1 MKTLIKENTWL
12 SIDVH
17 DFGWGNGYVLISQDD
32 LDSLCLGFDTCHYGD
47 NIFNWTKERVQEQTN
62 ILKSQLLQHEAIL
75 IKSKKMEQLTD
86 YQTQRIEALERENAK
101 LQSQL
106 NEAKEI
112 LTQLLKDLQD
122 GSEQ

>member
-1 MKTLIKENTWL
+1 M
-12 SIDVH
+12 
-17 DFGWGNGYVLISQDD
+17 
-32 LDSLCLGFDTCHYGD
+32 
-47 NIFNWTKERVQEQTN
+47 
-62 ILKSQLLQHEAIL
+62 EA
-75 IKSKKMEQLTD
+75 KKYKLRCKKINQMEQLTD

-122 GSEQ
+122 GNRLEEV